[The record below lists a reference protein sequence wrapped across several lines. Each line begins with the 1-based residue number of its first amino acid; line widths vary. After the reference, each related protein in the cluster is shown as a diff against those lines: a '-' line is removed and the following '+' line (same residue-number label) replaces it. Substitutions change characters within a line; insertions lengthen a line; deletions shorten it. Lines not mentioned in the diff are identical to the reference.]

1 MKRVLGNLTYANVM
15 ATVAVFIALGGASYA
30 AIKLPRN
37 SVGAKQLKAGAVTPA
52 KLNQAS
58 RSALVGPAGA
68 PGPQGP
74 AGPAGHAGADLTGTK
89 PLAPG
94 ETQTGSFSAIAG
106 EPSGTTSRFM
116 ALSVSFP
123 RPLASPLDGKHVVFL
138 KTTERSAPHCPGV
151 GQAEPGFFC
160 AYAGVE
166 QKATLSFNFEDPE
179 TGFGGTSRFGAVAFA
194 QTTTKEQGDIS
205 GSWAVTA
212 P

>member
-30 AIKLPRN
+30 AIKLPKN

-68 PGPQGP
+68 AGPQGP
-74 AGPAGHAGADLTGTK
+74 AGPRGADLTGTQ

-94 ETQTGSFSAIAG
+94 ETQTGSFSAAAG
-106 EPSGTTSRFM
+106 ESNGTVGRFM

-123 RPLASPLDGKHVVFL
+123 RPLASPLDSKHVIYL
-138 KTTERSAPHCPGV
+138 KAAERTAPHCPGV

-160 AYAGVE
+160 AYAGLE
-166 QKATLSFNFEDPE
+166 DNASLIFGFENPE
-179 TGFGGTSRFGAVAFA
+179 TGSGGASRFGAIAFA
-194 QTTTKEQGDIS
+194 TTSTINQGS
-205 GSWAVTA
+205 MGGSWAVTA

>member
-30 AIKLPRN
+30 AIKLPKN
-37 SVGAKQLKAGAVTPA
+37 SVGAKQLKSGAVTPA
-52 KLNQAS
+52 KLAQAS
-58 RSALVGPAGA
+58 KATLTGPAGA

-74 AGPAGHAGADLTGTK
+74 AGPPGADLTGTK

-94 ETQTGSFSAIAG
+94 ETQTGSFSAVAG
-106 EPSGTTSRFM
+106 ENGGTVGRFM

-123 RPLASPLDGKHVVFL
+123 RPLASPLDTKHVIFL
-138 KTTERSAPHCPGV
+138 KASQRSAAHCPGV

-160 AYAGVE
+160 AYAGFE
-166 QKATLSFNFEDPE
+166 DNATLIFGFEDPE
-179 TGFGGTSRFGAVAFA
+179 TGSGGASRFGAVAFA
-194 QTTTKEQGDIS
+194 TTSTKNQGS
-205 GSWAVTA
+205 MGGSWAVTA

>member
-30 AIKLPRN
+30 AIKLPKN
-37 SVGAKQLKAGAVTPA
+37 SVGAKQLKSGAVTPA
-52 KLNQAS
+52 KLNKAT
-58 RSALVGPAGA
+58 RSTLTGPAGA

-74 AGPAGHAGADLTGTK
+74 AGAPGADLTGTK

-94 ETQTGSFSAIAG
+94 ETQTGSFGAAAG
-106 EPSGTTSRFM
+106 ENGGTVGRFM

-123 RPLASPLDGKHVVFL
+123 RPLAAPLDSKHVVFL
-138 KTTERSAPHCPGV
+138 KSTERSAPHCPGV

-160 AYAGVE
+160 AYTGLESKAG
-166 QKATLSFNFEDPE
+166 LIFGFEDPE
-179 TGFGGTSRFGAVAFA
+179 TGNGGASRFGAVAFA
-194 QTTTKEQGDIS
+194 ATTTKDQGSIG

>member
-1 MKRVLGNLTYANVM
+1 
-15 ATVAVFIALGGASYA
+15 
-30 AIKLPRN
+30 
-37 SVGAKQLKAGAVTPA
+37 VTPA
-52 KLNQAS
+52 KLTQAT
-58 RSALVGPAGA
+58 RSTLTGPAGA
-68 PGPQGP
+68 TGPQGP
-74 AGPAGHAGADLTGTK
+74 AGPAGADLTGTK

-106 EPSGTTSRFM
+106 EPSGTVGRFM

-138 KTTERSAPHCPGV
+138 KSTERSAPHCPGV

-160 AYAGVE
+160 AYAGLE
-166 QKATLSFNFEDPE
+166 QKVSLSFSFEDPE
-179 TGFGGTSRFGAVAFA
+179 TGNGGTSRFGAVAFA
-194 QTTTKEQGDIS
+194 QTTTKEQGDIG

>member
-15 ATVAVFIALGGASYA
+15 ATVAVFIELGGASYA
-30 AIKLPRN
+30 AIKLPKN

-52 KLNQAS
+52 KLNKAS
-58 RSALVGPAGA
+58 RSSLTGPAGV

-74 AGPAGHAGADLTGTK
+74 AGPPGADLTGTK

-94 ETQTGSFSAIAG
+94 ETLTGSFSAIAG
-106 EPSGTTSRFM
+106 ENNGTVGRFM

-138 KTTERSAPHCPGV
+138 KSTERSAPHCPGV

-160 AYAGVE
+160 AYAGLE
-166 QKATLSFNFEDPE
+166 QRAALVFGFEDPE
-179 TGFGGTSRFGAVAFA
+179 TGSGGASRFGAVAFA
-194 QTTTKEQGDIS
+194 VTTTKEQGDIG